1 MYRFFITLLAIFF
14 LSIPAFPAL
23 AEHGFEGQILR
34 VVVNDN
40 SPPFSQRQADGTL
53 TGFNVDFALE
63 ICKFLHAICKIETRP
78 LKSAIDSVING
89 QFDMGFSNLLWSP
102 ERERRLLLSIPY
114 WRSSTSLIGRRGMPD
129 INLSEAVHDHH
140 IAVLRGS
147 RQFEVLSTFDG
158 SSNSLIPFDTYA
170 DLWQCLRDN
179 CADLGIMATLNALH
193 FLLTEDGESFET
205 IGNPLTTNGLGG
217 SIHIDFPRNRP
228 NLKDAVDAAI
238 AHLRDDG
245 TYQSLNR
252 RYFSFDIY

>member
-1 MYRFFITLLAIFF
+1 MYRLFMISFRVFF
-14 LSIPAFPAL
+14 LLIPALPAL

-78 LKSAIDSVING
+78 LKSAIDSIVTG
-89 QFDMGFSNLLWSP
+89 QFDMGFSNLLWSS
-102 ERERRLLLSIPY
+102 ERERRLLLSVPY

-129 INLSEAVHDHH
+129 LDLAEAIHNHH

-147 RQFEVLSTFDG
+147 RQFEVLSTFEG
-158 SSNSLIPFDTYA
+158 SLTSLVLVDTYEE
-170 DLWQCLRDN
+170 LWQCLRDN

-193 FLLTEDGESFET
+193 FLLTEDGEAFET
-205 IGNPLTTNGLGG
+205 IGNPLTENGLGG
-217 SIHIDFPRNRP
+217 SIHIGFPRNRSD
-228 NLKDAVDAAI
+228 LKNAVDIAI
-238 AHLRDDG
+238 IHLRDDG
-245 TYQSLNR
+245 TYQSINR